1 MVSELGWS
9 IPLEFP
15 NFKKKKKIHSH
26 HREAARWCTTSQIWT
41 VSPPTSCTSSK
52 YLPVGQEPNQ
62 VLQSFFFFW
71 NPSLFSLSWP
81 CQRALVLMNACYS
94 HKTQQN
100 LPSPNLIR
108 VPKPIQVSVKTQM
121 KPKATINLAKTLV
134 LDPPFMVPLMPQQ
147 PSLSKP
153 SCKLV
158 FIDAK
163 PNKTCC
169 VVHDLQHVHHVCFA
183 SDNNETDHQSW
194 ILWALTPPNLLPI
207 SQ

>member
-1 MVSELGWS
+1 ML
-9 IPLEFP
+9 
-15 NFKKKKKIHSH
+15 
-26 HREAARWCTTSQIWT
+26 
-41 VSPPTSCTSSK
+41 PPTSCTSSK

-62 VLQSFFFFW
+62 VLQSFFFFLET
-71 NPSLFSLSWP
+71 PSLFSLSWP
-81 CQRALVLMNACYS
+81 CQRALVINACYC

-121 KPKATINLAKTLV
+121 KPKSTITLAKTLV
-134 LDPPFMVPLMPQQ
+134 LPPKTALDPPFMVPLMPQL

-158 FIDAK
+158 FVDAK
-163 PNKTCC
+163 PNKICC
-169 VVHDLQHVHHVCFA
+169 MVHDLQHVHHVCFA
-183 SDNNETDHQSW
+183 SDNNETNHQSW
-194 ILWALTPPNLLPI
+194 ILRALTPPNLIPI